1 MPATQ
6 LTHHSPYTAR
16 QMYDL
21 VADVEQYAEFLPY
34 CTASRVLNIK
44 EQTDGRLLMHAEL
57 TISYKFLREI
67 YMSAVLLD
75 PQALTISVN
84 KVPNSP
90 GPLRI
95 LDNHWA
101 FTDLPSHNTQTE
113 GVHNGGSQVM
123 FSLDFDFRLPFLRNM
138 FNPLMGRAGEKL
150 MQAFETR
157 SHELYG

>member
-21 VADVEQYAEFLPY
+21 VADVEQYADFLPY
-34 CTASRVLNIK
+34 CTASRVLNVK
-44 EQTDGRLLMHAEL
+44 EQADGRLLMHAEL

-84 KVPNSP
+84 KAPNSR

-101 FTDLPSHNTQTE
+101 FSDLPNNE
-113 GVHNGGSQVM
+113 SQIM

-138 FNPLMGRAGEKL
+138 FNPLMGRAGEKF
-150 MQAFETR
+150 MQAFENR
-157 SHELYG
+157 AHEIYG